1 MENENCQTNLRN
13 DFSFIYINL
22 DANVDAMWYLLLFT
36 SFLYIFILTAMGT
49 CCANYAFG
57 LPPK

>member
-36 SFLYIFILTAMGT
+36 SFFYIYYFKW
-49 CCANYAFG
+49 
-57 LPPK
+57 P